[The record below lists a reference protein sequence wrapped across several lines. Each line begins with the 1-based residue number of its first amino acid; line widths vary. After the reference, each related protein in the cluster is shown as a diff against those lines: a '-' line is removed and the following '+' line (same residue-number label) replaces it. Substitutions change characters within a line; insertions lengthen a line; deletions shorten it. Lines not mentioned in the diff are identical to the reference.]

1 MQLFVRSDTG
11 RTLVVSVEHDAT
23 IQDLLTKCTADK
35 DQTTAD
41 QDRYLW
47 YGGVPLRSTRTIADY
62 GIQNNA
68 TLECSVRLRGGC
80 FAFSVMLWIIIFTLC
95 LLGVCT
101 CGLSL
106 PIALCLVPIA
116 LLLPLCCL

>member
-11 RTLVVSVEHDAT
+11 RTLVLSVDQHAT
-23 IQDLLTKCTADK
+23 IQDLLATCSDKEQQASNAD
-35 DQTTAD
+35 
-41 QDRYLW
+41 RCLW
-47 YGGVPLRSTRTIADY
+47 YGGVPLRSARTLADY
-62 GIQNNA
+62 GIQNHA

-80 FAFSVMLWIIIFTLC
+80 FAFSVMLWIIIFVLC

>member
-1 MQLFVRSDTG
+1 M
-11 RTLVVSVEHDAT
+11 TLRFKISSQSA
-23 IQDLLTKCTADK
+23 LLTRTRRPPLKIGICGT
-35 DQTTAD
+35 
-41 QDRYLW
+41 
-47 YGGVPLRSTRTIADY
+47 GGVPLRSTRTIADY

-80 FAFSVMLWIIIFTLC
+80 FAFSIMLWIIIFTLC
-95 LLGVCT
+95 LLRVCT